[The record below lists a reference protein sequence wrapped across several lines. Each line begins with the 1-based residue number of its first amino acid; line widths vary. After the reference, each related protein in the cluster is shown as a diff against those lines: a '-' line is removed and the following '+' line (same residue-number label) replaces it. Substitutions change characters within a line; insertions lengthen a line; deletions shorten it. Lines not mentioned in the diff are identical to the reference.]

1 MEFDIEKR
9 TIYLTVHGSRAYG
22 TNTPSSDYDY
32 KGVAIPP
39 KEYFLGY
46 ARRFEQFEQKPK
58 KSDDTDAQSGEDTEN
73 EVEDKVIFDIRKFI
87 NLAADCNPNIV
98 EVLHTDASSHVFVN
112 KFGEKLLEARDL
124 FISKKAKHT
133 FSGYAHAQLKRIR
146 THRSWLLNPP
156 KGKPERSD
164 FGLPNEGNKVVSGS
178 IMGAFDELNSSGYTF
193 GGEVM
198 TAIQKEKQ
206 YATALQHWK
215 QFNNWKENRNK
226 ARALLEA
233 KYGYDT
239 KHGMHLVRLM
249 RMCVEILEEKGVL
262 VRRPDAQELLEI
274 RNGVWSYDQ
283 LMEEAERL
291 EKRADELYAT
301 STLQRQPPVNK
312 LDALCVSLVDDYLEY
327 MGT

>member
-1 MEFDIEKR
+1 MQFDIDKH

-22 TNTPSSDYDY
+22 TFTPTSDYDY

-46 ARRFEQFEQKPK
+46 AFRFEQFEQKPK
-58 KSDDTDAQSGEDTEN
+58 KSEETEDEAAGSDDQD
-73 EVEDKVIFDIRKFI
+73 EVEDKVVFDIRKFI
-87 NLAADCNPNIV
+87 NLAADCNPNII
-98 EVLHTDASSHVFVN
+98 EVLHTDPSSHIVVT
-112 KFGEKLLEARDL
+112 KIGERLLEARDL
-124 FISKKAKHT
+124 FLSKKAKHT
-133 FSGYAHAQLKRIR
+133 FSGYAHAQLKRIK

-156 KGKPERSD
+156 KGKPMRSD
-164 FGLPNEGNKVVSGS
+164 FGLPEEGNKVVSGS
-178 IMGAFDELNSSGYTF
+178 IMGAFDELNASGYSF

-215 QFNNWKENRNK
+215 QYKSWEANRNK
-226 ARALLEA
+226 DRAALEA

-249 RMCVEILEEKGVL
+249 RMCVEILEGKGVL
-262 VRRPDAQELLEI
+262 VLRPDAEELREV
-274 RNGVWSYDQ
+274 RHGAWSYDQ

-291 EKRADELYAT
+291 EKRAEELYAT
-301 STLQRQPPVNK
+301 STLRHKPPVHE
-312 LDALCVSLVDDYLEY
+312 LDKLCVSLVEEYLK
-327 MGT
+327 GV

>member
-1 MEFDIEKR
+1 MQFDIEKR

-46 ARRFEQFEQKPK
+46 AHKFEQFEQKPK
-58 KSDDTDAQSGEDTEN
+58 KAEEGDTSDDDSEK
-73 EVEDKVIFDIRKFI
+73 EVEDKVIFDIRKFV
-87 NLAADCNPNIV
+87 NLAADCNPNII
-98 EVLHTDASSHVFVN
+98 EVLHTDPSSHVFVDQ
-112 KFGEKLLEARDL
+112 FGERLLAARDL

-156 KGKPERSD
+156 KGKPARSD
-164 FGLPNEGNKVVSGS
+164 FGLPDEGNKVVSGS
-178 IMGAFDELNSSGYTF
+178 IMGAFDELNASGYSF

-226 ARALLEA
+226 DRALLEA

-249 RMCVEILEEKGVL
+249 RMCVEILEGKGVL
-262 VRRPDAQELLEI
+262 VRRPDAQELLDI
-274 RNGVWSYDQ
+274 RKGVWTYDQ

-291 EKRADELYAT
+291 EKRADELYET

-327 MGT
+327 VS